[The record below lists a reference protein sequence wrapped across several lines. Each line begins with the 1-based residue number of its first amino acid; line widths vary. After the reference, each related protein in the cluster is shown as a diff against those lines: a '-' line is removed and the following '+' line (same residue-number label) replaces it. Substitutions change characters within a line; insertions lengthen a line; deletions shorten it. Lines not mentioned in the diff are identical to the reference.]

1 MIYPRS
7 PEKKADGTDKMKA
20 ISKFKSL
27 LTPKGAVSKPNEPIS
42 EGLDGAEREG
52 KSTDSR
58 SPNTGEPWS
67 GVSND
72 EKAKMAAE
80 NVARIIKERER
91 FLKGSPSG
99 PQKLVGE
106 KGHAHDPTDEEPP
119 FLGIGT
125 GEQDAFAS
133 GDIPTADVMSDSP
146 TAVHFNVYDRA
157 FEEEVN
163 KIKRS
168 TSRKGRQ
175 GTSTTLYLTKH
186 VRDEKKFRTMED
198 PDITW
203 VGDDDEDELDNS
215 KGKSTAAS
223 ASRSGVSFADLV
235 HGAVNDAKSKAQTIV
250 GVSQYES
257 KPDST
262 DAER

>member
-1 MIYPRS
+1 M
-7 PEKKADGTDKMKA
+7 KADGTDKMKA

-27 LTPKGAVSKPNEPIS
+27 LTPKGAVSKPIEPIS
-42 EGLDGAEREG
+42 EGIDGAEREG

-58 SPNTGEPWS
+58 SQDTGGPS
-67 GVSND
+67 SAVSND
-72 EKAKMAAE
+72 EEAKMAADH
-80 NVARIIKERER
+80 VARIIKERER

-99 PQKLVGE
+99 LQKLVGE

-175 GTSTTLYLTKH
+175 GSGTTLYLTKH
-186 VRDEKKFRTMED
+186 LRDEKKFKTMED

-203 VGDDDEDELDNS
+203 VGDDDEDEVDDS

-223 ASRSGVSFADLV
+223 APRSGVSFADLV
-235 HGAVNDAKSKAQTIV
+235 HGAVNDARSKAQTIV
-250 GVSQYES
+250 GSGQDES
-257 KPDST
+257 KPASK
-262 DAER
+262 DAES